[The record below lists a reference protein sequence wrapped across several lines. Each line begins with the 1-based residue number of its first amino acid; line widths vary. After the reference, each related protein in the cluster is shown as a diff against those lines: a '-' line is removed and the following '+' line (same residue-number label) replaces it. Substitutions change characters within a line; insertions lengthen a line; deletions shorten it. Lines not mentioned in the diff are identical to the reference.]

1 MAKVWFLGHSCIR
14 IEIGGKSLIL
24 DPFIRPN
31 SAASHIDFASLKA
44 DYILVSHGHQDHL
57 ADLVDLAKQTQ
68 ALVIS
73 NYELINWLEKQGYKN
88 TRSMNHGGS
97 ILLGGVNVKMVQAVH
112 SSSLPDGSYAG
123 NPAGFVIWSE
133 KERIYFAGDTA
144 LTMDMLLIAQEFV
157 INLAI
162 LPIGDVYTMGVSDAV
177 KCAKMVECNKVMGIH
192 YDTFP
197 PIKIDKIR
205 AKKEFEDAGFQL
217 LLPNIGE
224 AIEL

>member
-14 IEIGGKSLIL
+14 IEIDGKSLIM

-31 SAASHIDFASLKA
+31 SAASHIDFTSLEA
-44 DYILVSHGHQDHL
+44 DFILVSHGHQDHL
-57 ADLVDLAKQTQ
+57 ADLVELANQTQ

-73 NYELINWLEKQGYKN
+73 NFEIISWLEKQGYKN

-97 ILLGGVNVKMVQAVH
+97 FDLGGVNVKMVQAVH
-112 SSSLPDGSYAG
+112 SSSFPDGSYAG
-123 NPAGFVIWSE
+123 NPAGFVIWGE
-133 KERIYFAGDTA
+133 NERIYFAGDTA
-144 LTMDMLLIAQEFV
+144 LTMDMLLIAQEFE

-162 LPIGDVYTMGVSDAV
+162 LPIGDVYTMGIADAV
-177 KCAKMVECNKVMGIH
+177 KCAKMVECKKVLGIH

-197 PIKIDKIR
+197 PIKIDKNR

-217 LLPNIGE
+217 LLPNVGE
-224 AIEL
+224 AIEF